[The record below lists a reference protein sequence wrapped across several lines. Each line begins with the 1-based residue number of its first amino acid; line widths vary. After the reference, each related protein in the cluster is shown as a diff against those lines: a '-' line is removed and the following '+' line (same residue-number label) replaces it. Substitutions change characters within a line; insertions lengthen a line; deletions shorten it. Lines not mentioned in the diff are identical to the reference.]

1 MADFGSARKK
11 KGCVNLSLRDSGTKN
26 RAFLR
31 ILLTCVLAFA
41 MVIMTGVVAFAE
53 ETVTETESSAAQTE
67 ETVSVS
73 EEQKGFASGY
83 PTLDPDAPIGEK
95 FMYGLQVAGIGM
107 AVVFLVLILIM
118 AILYVFKLFA
128 TSGAKKPVEAP
139 KAAPA
144 AAPAAPV
151 ANDEQLIA
159 AIATAAIAA
168 ERGES
173 ECAFKVISIT
183 KLQ

>member
-1 MADFGSARKK
+1 
-11 KGCVNLSLRDSGTKN
+11 
-26 RAFLR
+26 
-31 ILLTCVLAFA
+31 
-41 MVIMTGVVAFAE
+41 MTGVVAFAE
-53 ETVTETESSAAQTE
+53 EAETETESSAAQTE
-67 ETVSVS
+67 ESVTAS
-73 EEQKGFASGY
+73 GDSDKFDSGY
-83 PTLDPDAPIGEK
+83 PNLDPNAPVTEK
-95 FMYGLQVAGIGM
+95 LLYGIDVTVIGM

-118 AILYVFKLFA
+118 ALLYAFRVVAKLKTQNPA
-128 TSGAKKPVEAP
+128 EAP
-139 KAAPA
+139 QAAPAPA

-151 ANDEQLIA
+151 APVAPAADDEQLIV

>member
-1 MADFGSARKK
+1 M
-11 KGCVNLSLRDSGTKN
+11 SLRDSGTKN
-26 RAFLR
+26 RKFLR
-31 ILLTCVLAFA
+31 ILLTCVLAVA
-41 MVIMTGVVAFAE
+41 LVVMTGVVAFAE
-53 ETVTETESSAAQTE
+53 EAETETESSAAQTE
-67 ETVSVS
+67 ESTNASGELKDFNS
-73 EEQKGFASGY
+73 GFANIS
-83 PTLDPDAPIGEK
+83 PDAPIGERL
-95 FMYGLQVAGIGM
+95 MYGVQVAGIGM
-107 AVVFLVLILIM
+107 TVVFLVLVLIM

-128 TSGAKKPVEAP
+128 TSGAKKPAAAP

-144 AAPAAPV
+144 PAPAAPV
-151 ANDEQLIA
+151 APAADDEQLIV

>member
-1 MADFGSARKK
+1 MKCSRVKK
-11 KGCVNLSLRDSGTKN
+11 NGTPKG
-26 RAFLR
+26 
-31 ILLTCVLAFA
+31 LAFVLLKSLQFLLKLSPLY
-41 MVIMTGVVAFAE
+41 VIVM
-53 ETVTETESSAAQTE
+53 
-67 ETVSVS
+67 
-73 EEQKGFASGY
+73 
-83 PTLDPDAPIGEK
+83 
-95 FMYGLQVAGIGM
+95 
-107 AVVFLVLILIM
+107 LIM